1 MERGQGSD
9 KKDGKENN
17 DCQSLMDKDRE
28 RDEQIFLK
36 TEEIRK
42 RQKGKDGER
51 QRKKKKS
58 EACATYAPLEITCH
72 GTAECGREFHTV
84 MFYKNTFTK
93 AACSL
98 PPILL

>member
-17 DCQSLMDKDRE
+17 DCQSLMDKDKE
-28 RDEQIFLK
+28 RDEQIFK
-36 TEEIRK
+36 
-42 RQKGKDGER
+42 KGKDGER
-51 QRKKKKS
+51 QIKKRKS

-72 GTAECGREFHTV
+72 DTAECGREFHTV

-93 AACSL
+93 AACPL
-98 PPILL
+98 PPILF